1 MRRAR
6 SRWSACRSGSEICPK
21 SWRACSSTAFSA
33 RACALLPPAVRLIT
47 YTRRSSGSRLVQA
60 AVGIYPAFVPLVIVA
75 TGNHFVFDALAGV
88 AASDQVLEGSQL
100 GIALEQVELLT
111 NSALC

>member
-1 MRRAR
+1 
-6 SRWSACRSGSEICPK
+6 
-21 SWRACSSTAFSA
+21 
-33 RACALLPPAVRLIT
+33 
-47 YTRRSSGSRLVQA
+47 
-60 AVGIYPAFVPLVIVA
+60 VGIYPAFVPLVIVA